1 MNALKW
7 LKQWIVKENIIRWF
21 NFLAHHLLFDINAF
35 LYFDL
40 VNLFFI
46 DEQQNTAYELNALSA
61 QWKELSLKNI
71 EIQAA
76 CAKIENYIDEFRKE
90 AVER

>member
-1 MNALKW
+1 
-7 LKQWIVKENIIRWF
+7 
-21 NFLAHHLLFDINAF
+21 
-35 LYFDL
+35 
-40 VNLFFI
+40 
-46 DEQQNTAYELNALSA
+46 LSA